1 MAITVTGPAS
11 NFLLGGTGAIST
23 ATVTGDDLQ
32 VWITAVGGARLY
44 RVPDA
49 AITKV
54 QWSETLAAMP
64 SSSATLNVDRYALL
78 DDEDPGSWV
87 VAQLQR
93 IVREIQIVHQGRVV
107 FWGPILSMKRQPG
120 AATVDVA
127 CSGCEYWFGSRLM
140 MLPTETTVGEGLI
153 YSGGVNLDFED
164 ELAGWEVITPT
175 PVSNNV
181 DQESGSFCID
191 LDGGVIRQTLTY
203 LGAVEWRVTLRVKVA
218 AAVADSTVIL
228 RVTSPATAGF
238 PTMTTEVTALEAPR
252 DEWVTLQAFLPTE
265 TAPLVHREVRVEIAA
280 LAAAAGEVLA
290 NSVRLSPAIVGDTGQ
305 DGHFGM
311 WSQQRAWMDIVGRLD
326 GFGITATAD
335 AEGTPIATEWRRRD
349 VFASEAARQLTDTGG
364 CEVEM
369 VLAPST
375 RVAALRIPLR
385 GTEHDPGTF
394 ALSTGTG
401 GIVSVDGWSTGVDR
415 PFTEWTIADDA
426 GREGTYR
433 DATLFGGLLIQ
444 NYEAAPTGTDPDA
457 LEARAQVAA
466 DRAGSALVEQMT
478 LTVPMALCSD
488 LQVGDRIEV
497 TADDGPDQYADLMRV
512 EAKTVD
518 PAAAGFTVQV
528 NKWVAP

>member
-11 NFLLGGTGAIST
+11 NLTLGGTGAVST

-32 VWITAVGGARLY
+32 VWITAVGGARLH

-49 AITKV
+49 AITEV

-78 DDEDPGSWV
+78 DDEDPDSWV
-87 VAQLQR
+87 VAELQR

-107 FWGPILSMKRQPG
+107 FWGPILSLSRKPG
-120 AATVDVA
+120 EATVDVS

-140 MLPTETTVGEGLI
+140 MLATETLVGDGLI
-153 YSGGVNLDFED
+153 TSRGRNLDFED
-164 ELAGWEVITPT
+164 ELLGWEIITPT
-175 PVSNNV
+175 PVSNNT
-181 DQESGSFCID
+181 DQESGAFCID
-191 LDGGVIRQTLTY
+191 LDGGVIRQSLSY
-203 LGAVEWRVTLRVKVA
+203 VGVVEWRVTLRVKVA
-218 AAVADSTVIL
+218 AAVADPTVIL
-228 RVTSPATAGF
+228 RVTSPSSSGF
-238 PTMTTEVTALEAPR
+238 PTMTTEVTAAEAPR
-252 DEWVTLQAFLPTE
+252 DAWVTLQAFLPTE
-265 TAPLVHREVRVEIAA
+265 TSPLVRREARVEVAA
-280 LAAAAGEVLA
+280 LGAAAGEVLA

-311 WSQQRAWMDIVGRLD
+311 WSQRRAWMDIVGRLD
-326 GFGITATAD
+326 GFGIAATAD
-335 AEGTPIATEWRRRD
+335 LEGLPIATEWRRRD
-349 VFASEAARQLTDTGG
+349 VFASEAARQLVDTGG

-369 VLAPST
+369 VLTPSA

-385 GTEHDPGTF
+385 GVEHDPGTF
-394 ALSTGTG
+394 ALEAGTAG
-401 GIVSVDGWSTGVDR
+401 VVSVDGWSTGVDR
-415 PFTEWTIADDA
+415 PVTEWTIADDA

-457 LEARAQVAA
+457 LDARAQVTGE
-466 DRAGSALVEQMT
+466 RAGSALIEQMS
-478 LTVPMALCSD
+478 LTVPMASCSD
-488 LQVGDRIEV
+488 LQVGDRIKV
-497 TADDGPDQYADLMRV
+497 TVDDGPDQYADLMRV